1 MTALTPDNEFSL
13 HCTNSMGGHPLSA
26 NGVFPVRFS
35 LGDRPHGELTQ
46 AIDTAAHQKH
56 HFLLQVQDLTVRYG
70 RKTVVEPMNF
80 SLAQGQTLA
89 LVGESGSGK
98 TTTALA
104 LCGLLPRNA
113 HVQGEAYFQG
123 TDLLSLRPA
132 QLRAYQGSDIGV
144 IFQEPLSSLNP
155 VLRIHTQID
164 EVLKT
169 HTQLGKKQRTARILQ
184 CLEQVELPQP
194 EILMHRYPHQLSGGQ
209 RQRVMI
215 AMAIACEPRLLVADE
230 PTTALDVITQK
241 GILDLL
247 HKIQQE
253 SNMAMLLISHDL
265 AVVAER
271 SDHVVIM
278 HEGRII
284 EQGRTAQVLQYPQAG
299 YTQQLIKATLPIE
312 LNLHYQQSGLDTHP
326 ANTADLDNSQ
336 PHGPNTAVGVPPL
349 LQVSELHKT
358 FSQKNQVRRAVDGV
372 SFNLYT
378 GETLGLVGASGCGK
392 STLSRLIM
400 RLHEPD
406 AGEIHFQGQSLS
418 AAKGAALQSLRPRI
432 QMVFQ
437 DPYGSLNP
445 RTSIGKLFDQLQRLH
460 FPQRNRGQRLKHSHD
475 MLDAVHMSTQSLKRY
490 PHEFSGGQRQR
501 IAIARAL
508 LLQPKLLIC
517 DEPVSAL
524 DVSIQERILDLF
536 VGLKKEFNLSYLFIS
551 HDLAVV
557 RYISDRLLVMHE
569 GQIVDTHLFENAQWS
584 APRHPYT
591 QRLMQAIARFP
602 FPLTQRI

>member
-1 MTALTPDNEFSL
+1 MTVLIPDNEFSL
-13 HCTNSMGGHPLSA
+13 HCTNSVGGHPLSA

-35 LGDRPHGELTQ
+35 LGDTPRDDQ
-46 AIDTAAHQKH
+46 
-56 HFLLQVQDLTVRYG
+56 LQVLDTPSRENPASLLHVQNLTIRYG
-70 RKTVVEPMNF
+70 SKTVVEPMSF
-80 SLAQGQTLA
+80 TLCQGQTLA

-113 HVQGEAYFQG
+113 HVQGAAYFQG
-123 TDLLSLRPA
+123 TDLLSLRPT
-132 QLRAYQGSDIGV
+132 QLRAYQGRDIGV

-169 HTQLGKKQRTARILQ
+169 HTPLGKKQRTTRILQ

-194 EILMHRYPHQLSGGQ
+194 ETLMHRYPHQLSGGQ

-215 AMAIACEPRLLVADE
+215 AMAIACGPRLLVADE

-253 SNMAMLLISHDL
+253 SNMAVLLISHDL

-271 SDHVVIM
+271 SDHVLIM
-278 HEGRII
+278 HEGKIV
-284 EQGRTAQVLQYPQAG
+284 EQGHTTQVLQHPQAA
-299 YTQQLIKATLPIE
+299 YTHQLIKATLPIE
-312 LNLHYQQSGLDTHP
+312 LNLHYQQSDSGAHP
-326 ANTADLDNSQ
+326 EKTADLGTSK
-336 PHGPNTAVGVPPL
+336 HYTPNAATTARPL
-349 LQVSELHKT
+349 LQVRELHKT
-358 FSQKNQVRRAVDGV
+358 FSQKGQVRRAVDGV
-372 SFNLYT
+372 SFDLHA

-406 AGEIHFQGQSLS
+406 AGDIHFQGQSLS
-418 AAKGAALQSLRPRI
+418 TVKGADLQSLRPRI

-460 FPQRNRGQRLKHSHD
+460 FPARSRAERLKQSHA

-508 LLQPKLLIC
+508 LLQPELLIC

-524 DVSIQERILDLF
+524 DVSIQEHILDLF

-557 RYISDRLLVMHE
+557 RY
-569 GQIVDTHLFENAQWS
+569 
-584 APRHPYT
+584 
-591 QRLMQAIARFP
+591 
-602 FPLTQRI
+602 